1 MGGQPANEE
10 TKQESTL
17 KTAFFTD
24 GEGGGAE
31 IRGADTVLTPDVA
44 EDDLFKPLLQWRPRL
59 LSLCNFHSA
68 VTARRESA
76 GDSNSVSYQLS
87 PRKKGFIGV
96 YLLRPVYLWIL
107 QGKMDF
113 ARFDLIYH
121 K

>member
-44 EDDLFKPLLQWRPRL
+44 EDD
-59 LSLCNFHSA
+59 
-68 VTARRESA
+68 
-76 GDSNSVSYQLS
+76 
-87 PRKKGFIGV
+87 I
-96 YLLRPVYLWIL
+96 
-107 QGKMDF
+107 
-113 ARFDLIYH
+113 
-121 K
+121 

>member
-1 MGGQPANEE
+1 MAKEE
-10 TKQESTL
+10 ERRFEGLTL
-17 KTAFFTD
+17 SSL
-24 GEGGGAE
+24 
-31 IRGADTVLTPDVA
+31 LTSPRTT
-44 EDDLFKPLLQWRPRL
+44 FKPLLQWRPRL

-87 PRKKGFIGV
+87 PRKKGLIGV